1 MREKKTYKKNQKFGD
16 WVLTSFLGSGGNGEV
31 WRCEGLNGGIKA
43 IKILKKVRPKSYDRF
58 LDEITVLGRN
68 SDVIGIIPLVDKF
81 LPENPTASTPYYV
94 MELGTPYHSI
104 LPTLGI
110 EARVGAILQVGETLE
125 ELHTRSIF
133 HRDIKPA
140 NILYYK
146 DRFCLADFG
155 LVDYPNKKDVSHL
168 NEEIGAKWTMAPE
181 MRRQSSTADPAKAD
195 VYSLAKTLWIFLTGI
210 EKSFDG
216 QYSTESIIDL
226 RSVYPRAYTA
236 PIDDLLFRST
246 DNDPT
251 RRPTISE
258 FVRDLKYWTELSK
271 NFHDR
276 NHQQWFEIQ
285 TKLFPTSIP
294 SRVVWESLEDII
306 KVLKLVCR
314 YDNLN
319 HVFFPR
325 GGGLDLCDARL
336 SFEEDCL
343 ELDFQLIHIVRPI
356 RFVFESFN
364 YNPEWNYFR
373 LEAGGL
379 TPVSNDV
386 VKKVVKKP
394 DVEMNVDLE
403 ERKEEEVEYAYEEL
417 SELSP
422 GEYYPYDILKNR
434 QNYKEDYLFT
444 KESRHV
450 KRWLKGSF
458 VIFGKRSIYN
468 LIPSTYDGRH
478 STMSN
483 DEFRKY
489 IQDAVNALR
498 ERENPFIEDRHIAE
512 RERDEREARK
522 RSMIKEGIVY
532 RCGWCGNI
540 VSQDGSELD
549 NFTMSYNIKV
559 INKFGDGVVRLV
571 HGNCCK
577 DKWY

>member
-1 MREKKTYKKNQKFGD
+1 MREKKTYRKNQKFGE
-16 WVLTSFLGSGGNGEV
+16 WTLTSFLGSGGNGEV
-31 WRCEGLNGGIKA
+31 WKCEGLDGGIKA

-58 LDEITVLGRN
+58 SDETTVLGRN
-68 SDVIGIIPLVDKF
+68 SDVIGIIPLVYKF
-81 LPENPTASTPYYV
+81 LPESLTGSTPYYV
-94 MELGTPYHSI
+94 MELGKPYNSA
-104 LPTLGI
+104 LVSRNI
-110 EARVGAILQVGETLE
+110 EARVGAIIQVGETLE
-125 ELHTRSIF
+125 ELHKRSIF

-146 DRFCLADFG
+146 GRFCLADFG

-181 MRRQSSTADPAKAD
+181 MRRESSTADPAKAD

-210 EKSFDG
+210 EKGFDG

-246 DNDPT
+246 DNDPA
-251 RRPTISE
+251 RRPTIIE
-258 FVRDLKYWTELSK
+258 FVSGLKHWTELSK

-294 SRVVWESLEDII
+294 SRVVWENLEDII
-306 KVLKLVCR
+306 KVLKVVCR

-325 GGGLDLCDARL
+325 SGGLDLRDARL
-336 SFEEDCL
+336 SFEDGCL

-356 RFVFESFN
+356 RLVFESFN

-373 LEAGGL
+373 LEVGGISA
-379 TPVSNDV
+379 VGENV
-386 VKKVVKKP
+386 VKKIVKSS
-394 DVEMNVDLE
+394 DVEANIESE
-403 ERKEEEVEYAYEEL
+403 EAKVEEVEYAYEEL
-417 SELSP
+417 SELTP
-422 GEYYPYDILKNR
+422 GEYYPYDILLNR
-434 QNYKEDYLFT
+434 QDYEDDYLFT
-444 KESRHV
+444 NESRHV

-468 LIPSTYDGRH
+468 LIPNTYDGRH
-478 STMSN
+478 NTMST

-489 IQDAVNALR
+489 IQDTVDALR
-498 ERENPFIEDRHIAE
+498 ERENPPIVDRNIAE
-512 RERDEREARK
+512 QERNKREASK
-522 RSMIKEGIVY
+522 QSMIHEDTVY

-540 VSQDGSELD
+540 VARDGGELD
-549 NFTMSYNIKV
+549 DFTLSYNVKV
-559 INKFGDGVVRLV
+559 IKKFGYGVVTKV

-577 DKWY
+577 DQWY